1 MTIYNRLFLAILNFV
16 CVGINVTA
24 FFLVVRAVLL
34 WKEVSWLKPFDD
46 AGKTLVNTYT
56 KMIDRLWSQVAQ
68 KRLATKGKLLIGL
81 VLLELTRI
89 FVTGFAKL
97 L

>member
-56 KMIDRLWSQVAQ
+56 KMIDRSWSLIAQ
-68 KRLATKGKLLIGL
+68 RHLALKGKLLIGL

-89 FVTGFAKL
+89 LVTGFAKL

>member
-1 MTIYNRLFLAILNFV
+1 MIIYNRLFLVILNFV

-34 WKEVSWLKPFDD
+34 WKEILWLKPFDD
-46 AGKTLVNTYT
+46 AGKTLVNSYT
-56 KMIDRLWSQVAQ
+56 KIIDRLWSRMAQ
-68 KRLATKGKLLIGL
+68 RHLALKGKLLIGL
-81 VLLELTRI
+81 ILLELSRI
-89 FVTGFAKL
+89 LVTGLARL

>member
-1 MTIYNRLFLAILNFV
+1 MIIYNRLFLAILNFI

-34 WKEVSWLKPFDD
+34 WKEVSWLKPFDI
-46 AGKTLVNTYT
+46 AGKALVDTYT
-56 KMIDRLWSQVAQ
+56 KMIDRLWSQVVQ
-68 KRLATKGKLLIGL
+68 RRLATKGRLLIGL
-81 VLLELTRI
+81 VILELTRI

>member
-1 MTIYNRLFLAILNFV
+1 MTIYNRLFLVILNFV

-46 AGKTLVNTYT
+46 AGKSLVNNYT
-56 KMIDRLWSQVAQ
+56 KMIDRLWSQMAQ
-68 KRLATKGKLLIGL
+68 KHLTPKGKLLIGL
-81 VLLELTRI
+81 ALLELTRI